1 MCRAPNCTL
10 TSEKPALVPDRD
22 RSFTGQFLQTSQ
34 RTLAA
39 LAGGRVADT
48 QSLPRFF
55 LSQPSNMDRRQ
66 QHTVSTEC
74 DGRSRCNHLRAIQ
87 VTIDKFC
94 IDLVSIEFR
103 CIGMRVSEVRP
114 AKITFE
120 IAKKRG
126 SNPPDLLRIR
136 GSDID
141 GQLADKIELQRSI
154 GSNLP

>member
-1 MCRAPNCTL
+1 MCHAPYCTL

-34 RTLAA
+34 RTLAT
-39 LAGGRVADT
+39 LAGGGVADA

-55 LSQPSNMDRRQ
+55 LSQTPNMDRRQ
-66 QHTVSTEC
+66 QHTVFTEC
-74 DGRSRCNHLRAIQ
+74 DGRSRCDRLGVVQ

-103 CIGMRVSEVRP
+103 CIRMRVSEVRP

-126 SNPPDLLRIR
+126 SNAPDLLRIR

-141 GQLADKIELQRSI
+141 RQLADKIELQRCI
-154 GSNLP
+154 GSDLP